1 MRTKRITA
9 KQNEIFKRHVVAWE
23 NNAWDKPMSDKF
35 TSQGEIIS
43 FLKAELTSEAVWN
56 WVVTENVSITSQLI
70 MQDSFFNHLTGK
82 AQKAI
87 RDGFKKLL
95 NNAGIK

>member
-23 NNAWDKPMSDKF
+23 NNTWDRPMSERFESNED
-35 TSQGEIIS
+35 IVN

-56 WVVTENVSITSQLI
+56 WVVTKNVSITSQLI
-70 MQDSFFNHLTGK
+70 MQESFFNHLTGK
-82 AQKAI
+82 AQKNI
-87 RDGFKKLL
+87 RDGFKRLL
-95 NNAGIK
+95 NNAGIE